1 MGKRSLRTAGA
12 VSAVAIA
19 IVAAGCGSSS
29 NSASSSTA
37 TTTPATTTPG
47 GGTNSAAFQAFQTCL
62 AQHGVTGF
70 TPGAGRPGGGGGGGA
85 GSTRTAAQ
93 QQAFTACRSELPSGG
108 FPGRG
113 GGGAGPGRN
122 ASNPAFA
129 KYTAC
134 LKQHGVTLGGSNS
147 QKAFATASAAC
158 AKYRPTTTGGA
169 TQ

>member
-1 MGKRSLRTAGA
+1 MGKRSLRAAGA

-29 NSASSSTA
+29 NAASSST
-37 TTTPATTTPG
+37 TTTAPATTTPG
-47 GGTNSAAFQAFQTCL
+47 GANSAAFQAFQTCL

-70 TPGAGRPGGGGGGGA
+70 TPGAGRPGGGG
-85 GSTRTAAQ
+85 TRTAAQ
-93 QQAFTACRSELPSGG
+93 QQAFTACRGKLPSGG
-108 FPGRG
+108 RPGRG
-113 GGGAGPGRN
+113 GGN

-134 LKQHGVTLGGSNS
+134 LKQHGVTLGGSNN

-158 AKYRPTTTGGA
+158 AKYRPTTGGA